1 MANKTFISIFAFVL
15 AVVALAMPAS
25 AQMCNYTGNVDYT
38 ASHTE
43 GNVSSLTFEFKN
55 HNDYTVTVDARFTVV
70 SANGTSKT
78 QTRTFVMAAGDTHSE
93 KFTYNLFGGANIS
106 ASDTSVSYTVRKCD

>member
-1 MANKTFISIFAFVL
+1 MANKTFISIFALVL

-25 AQMCNYTGNVDYT
+25 AQMCSYTGNVDYT

-55 HNDYTVTVDARFTVV
+55 HNDYTVDARFTVV
-70 SANGTSKT
+70 SVNGTSKT
-78 QTRTFVMAAGDTHSE
+78 QTRTFVMEAGGTHSE
-93 KFTYNLFGGANIS
+93 KFTCNLFGGANIS